1 MSDSGGHPL
10 PSLPPRDRP
19 QTVAEAKARLLS
31 HGEQTSAKLDAMAEY
46 VRGEV
51 RRSLKWLPL
60 AAIGAGVFFGRGG
73 GRRRRD
79 DDDAGGMD
87 DSGQPRHS
95 GRRKWQD
102 AAGWAVKF
110 AVPIVMEAV
119 SRMGDRAASRGRRD

>member
-1 MSDSGGHPL
+1 MSDVGGHPL
-10 PSLPPRDRP
+10 PSLPPRDRQ
-19 QTVAEAKARLLS
+19 QTVAEAKARILA
-31 HGEQTSAKLDAMAEY
+31 HGEKTSAELDAMAER
-46 VRGEV
+46 VRGEL

-79 DDDAGGMD
+79 DDAGVMDDAGG
-87 DSGQPRHS
+87 PRRG

-110 AVPIVMEAV
+110 AAPIVIEAV
-119 SRMGDRAASRGRRD
+119 SRMGERAASRGRRD

>member
-1 MSDSGGHPL
+1 MSDASGHPL
-10 PSLPPRDRP
+10 PSLQPRDRP
-19 QTVAEAKARLLS
+19 QTVAEAKARILI
-31 HGEQTSAKLDAMAEY
+31 HGEKTSAELEAMAER

-73 GRRRRD
+73 RRRRD
-79 DDDAGGMD
+79 DDAGVMDDAGE
-87 DSGQPRHS
+87 PRRG

-110 AVPIVMEAV
+110 AAPIVMEAV
-119 SRMGDRAASRGRRD
+119 SRMGDRAASRGRRG